1 MNTFFESILLF
12 LKQPLLFNSVLFFL
26 LFVIF
31 YGIYISSLKTINFR
45 NVLLLSFS
53 LFFYY
58 KIGGPA
64 IFILLFMGTSDFLLG
79 KAIFSASSEGKKK
92 LYVILSLLVNIGSL
106 CFLKYTNFFLQSYS
120 SVFGGTQALM
130 LNILVPVGISFFAF
144 RSLSYILDLYRE
156 TMDEP
161 ENNWVNYLLFISFF
175 PLILAGPIAKAR
187 DLLPQIK
194 SKIILSQEIIGF
206 GFFMILLGIIKKYMI
221 ADYISINLVDR
232 VFITPQYF
240 GGFEVFIASFAALVQ
255 IYCDFSGYTDM
266 MLGMAA
272 LLGFT
277 IENNF
282 NRPFLAGNVSDF
294 WRRWHITFSRW
305 MNEYLFTPLFYS
317 FRNKGRAGVTIAIL
331 ITFIASGL
339 WHGAHWAFL
348 AWGFAHGIAMA
359 WDYLFSDTRDC
370 VKQKI
375 NLKLYKFIS
384 VISTM
389 LFLILTIILFKA
401 GEVIL
406 FKDAAADVTEQL
418 YSKLFSGFHLS
429 VIPQWIETYWL
440 VFLVTIAGFLLQFF
454 PLKWNNFLAS
464 GLAKRHWVL
473 QSLIIAIV
481 IIVVFQTV
489 SSDSLPFVYLEF

>member
-1 MNTFFESILLF
+1 MKTIIFRNILL
-12 LKQPLLFNSVLFFL
+12 LF
-26 LFVIF
+26 
-31 YGIYISSLKTINFR
+31 
-45 NVLLLSFS
+45 FS

-58 KIGGPA
+58 KIGGSA

-79 KAIFSASSEGKKK
+79 KAIFSASSESKKK
-92 LYVILSLLVNIGSL
+92 LFVFLSLLVNIGSL
-106 CFLKYTNFFLQSYS
+106 CFLKYTNFFLQTYA
-120 SVFGGTQALM
+120 SVFEGGAQSLM
-130 LNILVPVGISFFAF
+130 INILVPVGISFFAF
-144 RSLSYILDLYRE
+144 RSLSYIFDLYRE
-156 TMDEP
+156 TIEEP
-161 ENNWVNYLLFISFF
+161 EKSWVNYMLFISFF

-187 DLLPQIK
+187 DLLPQMKARIN
-194 SKIILSQEIIGF
+194 LSRELIGF
-206 GFFMILLGIIKKYMI
+206 GFFMILLGVIKKYMI

-240 GGFEVFIASFAALVQ
+240 GSFEILIASFAALVQ

-277 IENNF
+277 VENNF

-305 MNEYLFTPLFYS
+305 MNEYLFTPLFYF
-317 FRNKGRAGVTIAIL
+317 FRNKGKAGVTAAIL
-331 ITFIASGL
+331 ITFIVSGL

-359 WDYLFSDTRDC
+359 WDYIFSDTRDR

-375 NLKLYKFIS
+375 NSNLYKFFSIFF
-384 VISTM
+384 TM
-389 LFLILTIILFKA
+389 IFLIFTIILFKA

-406 FKDAAADVTEQL
+406 FKDAAFNVTEQL
-418 YSKLFSGFHLS
+418 YSKLFSGFHFS
-429 VIPQWIETYWL
+429 VIPQWMETYWL
-440 VFLVTIAGFLLQFF
+440 VFLITIAGFLIQFV
-454 PLKWNNFLAS
+454 PLKWNNYLAA

-481 IIVVFQTV
+481 VIIVFQTV
-489 SSDSLPFVYLEF
+489 SSESLPFVYLEF